1 MTLSKSE
8 LRKKLVDDV
17 AAEKAKWT
25 EQRKAANRELRKL
38 NAAEKAAEEEVTRQ
52 WHEKLGE
59 SLCEEAFLLGFE
71 MKDLGEVEILCR
83 FASVTFDLMP
93 STTNPILDAFLKDP
107 TEENRKK
114 LHESIGQFEK
124 VLGGAMAQHMKALRA
139 KREQSGGT
147 STPHPVPSVGQ
158 KQAPVV
164 HQAVPKHAA
173 QGR

>member
-1 MTLSKSE
+1 MTHSITA

-17 AAEKAKWT
+17 AAEKAKWD
-25 EQRKAANRELRKL
+25 EQRKTANRELRKL
-38 NAAEKAAEEEVTRQ
+38 KAAEKAAEAEVTRQ

-59 SLCEEAFLLGFE
+59 ALCKEAFLLGFE
-71 MKDLGEVEILCR
+71 MKNLSEVEILCR
-83 FASVTFDLMP
+83 VASVTFDLMP
-93 STTNPILDAFLKDP
+93 STTNQILDAFVKEP
-107 TEENRKK
+107 TEENRQK

-124 VLGGAMAQHMKALRA
+124 FLGAAMQQHRKALRA

-147 STPHPVPSVGQ
+147 STPHPVPNVVQ

-173 QGR
+173 QGQ

>member
-38 NAAEKAAEEEVTRQ
+38 NAAEKAAEAEVTRQ

-59 SLCEEAFLLGFE
+59 SLCDEAFLLGFE

-83 FASVTFDLMP
+83 FASVTYDLM
-93 STTNPILDAFLKDP
+93 SSITSENLDTFLKDP
-107 TEENRKK
+107 GEENRKK

-124 VLGGAMAQHMKALRA
+124 ALGGAMHQHMKALRA
-139 KREQSGGT
+139 KREQSSVT
-147 STPHPVPSVGQ
+147 STPRPVPNVGQ
-158 KQAPVV
+158 KQPSVLP
-164 HQAVPKHAA
+164 QAGPKHAA
-173 QGR
+173 QGQ